1 MAITPKIEIRQSQS
15 LLMTPSLRQAINILQ
30 MSNLELNELVEKELE
45 NNPLLEKE
53 DDRIENFEPEQKN
66 IDSYDEPQTPLP
78 EDESPDIDYDNQFD
92 DDFASDRE
100 GYENGNDYD
109 WQDYSKSKGTAGE
122 DFDYIEKKL
131 SGSKSLYRFLEEQI
145 STLFTHG
152 KEKIIALHLTEFLD
166 ESGYFR
172 GDIKSIAQKLNTNET
187 EISNILSQLQ
197 TLEPSGIFATS
208 LSQCLSIQLKDLN
221 RYDPMIEKLLQN
233 LELLAARKFK
243 ELKKICETNDE
254 DLASMIN
261 DIKSLNP
268 KPAANFAGGITGYV
282 IPDVFVRTNKYG
294 EYIVELNNMSLPR
307 VLINREYYSEI
318 KNVVAKDKQA
328 KRYLKEQLGNAGF
341 LVKAMH
347 QRAVTM
353 LRVSEEIVK
362 TQRDFFEH
370 GIEHLKP
377 MALKDIAEAVEMHE
391 STISRVTNNKFIST
405 PRGIFELKY
414 FFTQAA
420 ETYTG
425 QEGASTLSIKHKIKK
440 LIEEEDEKD
449 ILSDDR
455 IVELMAAQGVKIA
468 RRTVNKYRESM
479 GIPTSAERKRI
490 KRNKL

>member
-53 DDRIENFEPEQKN
+53 DDRIENFELEQKT

-109 WQDYSKSKGTAGE
+109 WQDYSKSKGTTGE

>member
-53 DDRIENFEPEQKN
+53 DDRIENFELQQKT
-66 IDSYDEPQTPLP
+66 IDTYEDSPVPTT
-78 EDESPDIDYDNQFD
+78 EDESPDVDYDNQFD

-100 GYENGNDYD
+100 GYENGNDYS

-122 DFDYIEKKL
+122 DFDYLEKKL
-131 SGSKSLYRFLEEQI
+131 SSSKSLYRFLEEQI
-145 STLFTHG
+145 SVLFSDR
-152 KEKIIALHLTEFLD
+152 KEKIIAMHLTEFLD

-172 GDIKSIAQKLNTNET
+172 GNTKTIAQKLNSKE
-187 EISNILSQLQ
+187 ELISNILSKLQ

-261 DIKSLNP
+261 DIKALNP
-268 KPAANFAGGITGYV
+268 KPAADFIHDLTGYV

-318 KNVVAKDKQA
+318 KNIVSKDKQA
-328 KRYLKEQLGNAGF
+328 KRYLKEQLGSAGF

-353 LRVSEEIVK
+353 LRVSEEIIK
-362 TQRDFFEH
+362 AQRDFFEH

-391 STISRVTNNKFIST
+391 STISRVTNNKFMST
-405 PRGIFELKY
+405 SRGIFELKY

-420 ETYTG
+420 ETYNG
-425 QEGASTLSIKHKIKK
+425 EEGTSTLSIKHKIKK
-440 LIEEEDEKD
+440 LIEEEDEKN
-449 ILSDDR
+449 ILSDDS
-455 IVELMAAQGVKIA
+455 IVELMAAQGIKIA

-479 GIPTSAERKRI
+479 GIPTSAERKRL